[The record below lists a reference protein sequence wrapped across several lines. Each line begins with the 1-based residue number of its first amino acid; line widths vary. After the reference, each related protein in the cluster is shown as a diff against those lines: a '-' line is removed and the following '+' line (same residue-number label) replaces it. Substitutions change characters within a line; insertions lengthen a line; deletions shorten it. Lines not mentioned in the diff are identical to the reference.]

1 MKIYMKKIFYV
12 VIFAAL
18 VLVACNEQKR
28 NVAKIQPVEEQNE
41 NDTTVYGVCGE
52 NTAMHTIE
60 LINGDGDTLQFMLN
74 DEDAEPASEV
84 EGGLLAGDRLA
95 VVATKI
101 DGENIATKVI
111 NLTTLQGKWTS
122 VDKNFEIMEDGEVK
136 SNVKAEANPWT
147 SWRILNGRLL
157 LNKDTFDI
165 NELGADSMYLENG
178 KGIFVYK
185 RVK

>member
-1 MKIYMKKIFYV
+1 MKKIFYV
-12 VIFAAL
+12 EIFAAL

-41 NDTTVYGVCGE
+41 NDTTIYGVCGE